1 MGYSGAERE
10 ARRERRALQDRLLK
24 SGFAV
29 PLSRARIARAS
40 VSMQQLNTRTG
51 RQLRILQAGNGA
63 LAEDVGKFWFV
74 VGYSKV
80 GGGDIVPS
88 E

>member
-1 MGYSGAERE
+1 
-10 ARRERRALQDRLLK
+10 
-24 SGFAV
+24 
-29 PLSRARIARAS
+29 
-40 VSMQQLNTRTG
+40 MQQLTTRTG

-63 LAEDVGKFWFV
+63 TAEDVGKFWFV

-80 GGGDIVPS
+80 GGGDIVPN